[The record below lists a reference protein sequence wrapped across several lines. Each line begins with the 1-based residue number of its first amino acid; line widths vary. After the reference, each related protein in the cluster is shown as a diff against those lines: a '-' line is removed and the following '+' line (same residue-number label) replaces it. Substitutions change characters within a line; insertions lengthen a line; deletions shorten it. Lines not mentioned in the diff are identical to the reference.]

1 MMMIVEKV
9 FLGCLMKEHYLI
21 KDTTIRPEHLQ
32 ETRHQELLRMMVDLE
47 QSGKNTDLITL
58 TTIPNLESFG
68 GVSYLAD
75 LQSHGALDKFEEV
88 EGLIL
93 ELWREREK
101 RSILTLGAMNDWEIG
116 DVIERLEK
124 ISERKVDDYHSITDC
139 LADIYNSPWEEGEQ
153 VLTATSGI
161 KELDKLTGGWQDGE
175 VAILAARPSMGKTD
189 VMLHLAK
196 EAGWCGYLPIIFSLE
211 MPQKLLTSRLVASTG
226 EFNRM
231 KLRNTAKWLREKQ
244 KEKWPG
250 VINEVNET
258 NIQIFDRS
266 SQSIPE
272 MRAKIRKL
280 MHQFSDKKP
289 IIFIDYLT
297 LIQANDIYGGNTHYQ
312 VSEISRNLKK
322 IAKEFNC
329 PMICLAQLN
338 RSVESRSIKRPQMSD
353 IRESGSIEQDAD
365 LILFLFREKYY
376 DRALK
381 DDSLE
386 IIVAKNRNG
395 PTGTVIVKYNEYTG
409 KIMEHN
415 HEG

>member
-1 MMMIVEKV
+1 MIVEKV
-9 FLGCLMKEHYLI
+9 FLGCLMKESYLI
-21 KDTTIRPEHLQ
+21 KDTTIRPIHLQ
-32 ETRHQELLRMMVDLE
+32 ETRHQELMKRMIELA
-47 QSGKNTDLITL
+47 QSGKNTDLLTL
-58 TTIPNLESFG
+58 TTIPNLESYG
-68 GVSYLAD
+68 GITYLAD
-75 LQSHGALDKFEEV
+75 LESHCALDKFEEV
-88 EGLIL
+88 EGLIKD
-93 ELWREREK
+93 LWKEREK

-116 DVIERLEK
+116 DVIQQLEK
-124 ISERKVDDYHSITDC
+124 ISDLKVDDYHSITDC
-139 LADIYNSPWEEGEQ
+139 LAEIYHSPWEESEQ
-153 VLTATSGI
+153 ILTATSGI

-189 VMLHLAK
+189 VMLHFAK

-231 KLRNTAKWLREKQ
+231 KLRNTAKLLREKQ

-250 VINEVNET
+250 VIHDVNET

-280 MHQFSDKKP
+280 IHQFSDKKP

-312 VSEISRNLKK
+312 VSEISRNLKR

-338 RSVESRSIKRPQMSD
+338 RSVESRATKRPQMSD
-353 IRESGSIEQDAD
+353 IRESGSVEQDAD
-365 LILFLFREKYY
+365 LILFLYREKYY
-376 DRALK
+376 DRSIK

-395 PTGTVIVKYNEYTG
+395 PTGTVVVQYNEYTG
-409 KIMEHN
+409 KIDEGK

>member
-1 MMMIVEKV
+1 MIIEKV
-9 FLGCLMKEHYLI
+9 FLGCLMKENYLI
-21 KDTTIRPEHLQ
+21 KDTTIRPNHLQ
-32 ETRHQELLRMMVDLE
+32 EIRHQELMKRMLEFE
-47 QSGKNTDLITL
+47 QSGKNTDLLTL
-58 TTIPNLESFG
+58 TTIPNLESYG
-68 GVSYLAD
+68 GITYLAD
-75 LQSHGALDKFEEV
+75 LESHCELDKFEEV
-88 EGLIL
+88 ERLIL

-116 DVIERLEK
+116 DVIHRLEK
-124 ISERKVDDYHSITDC
+124 ISELKVDDYHSITEC
-139 LADIYNSPWEEGEQ
+139 LAEIYNTPWEEEKQ
-153 VLTATSGI
+153 TLSATSGI
-161 KELDKLTGGWQDGE
+161 KDLDKFTGGWQDGE

-189 VMLHLAK
+189 VMLHFAK

-226 EFNRM
+226 NFNRM
-231 KLRNTAKWLREKQ
+231 KLRNSVKLLKENQ

-250 VINEVNET
+250 VIHEVNET
-258 NIQIFDRS
+258 NIQIFDGS
-266 SQSIPE
+266 GQTIPE

-280 MHQFSDKKP
+280 VHQFPNKKP

-297 LIQANDIYGGNTHYQ
+297 LIQANEVYGGNTHYQ
-312 VSEISRNLKK
+312 VSEISRNLKR
-322 IAKEFNC
+322 IAKEFDC

-338 RSVESRSIKRPQMSD
+338 RSVESRAIKRPQMSD

-395 PTGTVIVKYNEYTG
+395 PTGTVKVKYNEYTG
-409 KIMEHN
+409 RIEEGK

>member
-1 MMMIVEKV
+1 MMIVEKV

-32 ETRHQELLRMMVDLE
+32 ETRHQELLRRMVELE
-47 QSGKNTDLITL
+47 QSGKKTDLITL

-161 KELDKLTGGWQDGE
+161 NEMDKLTGGWQDGE

-189 VMLHLAK
+189 VMLHFAK

-231 KLRNTAKWLREKQ
+231 KLRNTAKWLKDKQ

-338 RSVESRSIKRPQMSD
+338 RSVESRAIKRPQMSD

>member
-1 MMMIVEKV
+1 MIVEKV

-32 ETRHQELLRMMVDLE
+32 ETRHQELLRRMVELE
-47 QSGKNTDLITL
+47 QSGKKTDLITL

-161 KELDKLTGGWQDGE
+161 NEMDKLTGGWQDGE

-189 VMLHLAK
+189 VMLHFAK

-231 KLRNTAKWLREKQ
+231 KLRNTAKWLKDKQ

-338 RSVESRSIKRPQMSD
+338 RSVESRAIKRPQMSD